1 MIQSTALAHMTIPEK
16 AILANKTQELVKN
29 KKREYSSQPSRSFTP
44 IIAMNTAFIFGT
56 PLAVAASI
64 IFPSFMFLNGYGIA
78 ITVISY
84 IGLFICGLGTPIEVD
99 RTKELF
105 AHIKDQRTPV
115 ALNPWDY
122 QSGVPD
128 PNVQVD
134 RYNRYLHD
142 DKRKSEVISL
152 KTRTSTIWT
161 YVNPLRLF
169 KKVLLSET
177 ISYSLYEDV
186 YTRTRHYL
194 GAVRYTVVTE
204 NFQGSRKSFQKAL
217 SAIESGK

>member
-16 AILANKTQELVKN
+16 AILVNKTQELVK
-29 KKREYSSQPSRSFTP
+29 KREYSFESPKSFTS
-44 IIAMNTAFIFGT
+44 IIAMNTVFIFGT
-56 PLAVAASI
+56 PLTAAASI

-84 IGLFICGLGTPIEVD
+84 IGLLVCGIGTPVEAD
-99 RTKELF
+99 RLKALF
-105 AHIKDQRTPV
+105 SHIKDQRIPV
-115 ALNPWDY
+115 SQNPWNY
-122 QSGVPD
+122 KSGVPD

-142 DKRKSEVISL
+142 DKRKPEVISL
-152 KTRTSTIWT
+152 KTRPSTIWT
-161 YVNPLRLF
+161 YLNPLRLF
-169 KKVLLSET
+169 KKILLSET

-186 YTRTRHYL
+186 YTRTSHYL